1 MNTPTTKTLIAT
13 AQLLLPKVQSDS
25 LRGMPRAIAKFL
37 SEHDAVEEGPW
48 RIGQKRKVDCR
59 NDEPKRLKIAVD
71 ALLEKETPKTV
82 ANVVDEWRYLV
93 RPKQA
98 EVDAVLKHM
107 RVAEPDKTWS
117 QTGADTIKASKHCPG
132 PCGRRDYS
140 QSTYKVTLQENG
152 EWGADSERGS
162 FAMGW
167 QYRHGGEVHHGCVSC
182 AQKLAIC
189 AHDTLINTAQIPLQE
204 LIEKQPQDKI
214 AEVAKKLK
222 QFYPVDDW
230 LFSRAFLRSVLPHMD
245 PDLPRVPRDL
255 AIALGFHED
264 GAFRTDGDYR
274 SAIKEVERKH

>member
-1 MNTPTTKTLIAT
+1 M
-13 AQLLLPKVQSDS
+13 
-25 LRGMPRAIAKFL
+25 
-37 SEHDAVEEGPW
+37 GPW
-48 RIGQKRKVDCR
+48 RIGQKRQKRKADDDCD
-59 NDEPKRLKIAVD
+59 DETKRLKIAVD
-71 ALLEKETPKTV
+71 ALLEMESAKTV
-82 ANVVDEWRYLV
+82 AAVVDEWRRLIK
-93 RPKQA
+93 PKQA
-98 EVDAVLKHM
+98 EVDAVLKSM

-117 QTGADTIKASKHCPG
+117 QTGPDTINASKHCPG

-162 FAMGW
+162 GAMGW
-167 QYRHGGEVHHGCVSC
+167 QYSHGGEVHHGCVRC

-189 AHDTLINTAQIPLQE
+189 AYDTLVNTAQITLQT

-230 LFSRAFLRSVLPHMD
+230 LFSRSFLRSVLPHID

-264 GAFRTDGDYR
+264 GAFKTDGDYR
-274 SAIKEVERKH
+274 SAIREVKKKK